1 MAGNEMIFDSSILQ
15 NMAIHKIDKA
25 KKAELSDF
33 PSYLSN
39 RLINYFK
46 NKGIEKLYSHQRE
59 ALDAIMEHKNTVIT
73 TGVDSGK
80 SLCYQ
85 IPVLHQ
91 LQSDPQ
97 TRAIF
102 LFPTKALTQDQKIK
116 FTKFASEFL
125 ETKIGIGIYD
135 GDTPSEKRRLIKKN
149 ANLLFTNPDMLHL
162 GILPHHTNWSE
173 FFQNLKF
180 VVIDEVH
187 IYRGIF
193 GSHFANVIRRLKRI
207 AEFYGAVPQFIL
219 TSATLSNVEEF
230 SKKLIEE
237 DVVVINKD
245 GSPTGEKHYIIYN
258 PPIVNKELGIRRS
271 AMQETV
277 HIAADLFEQKGQ
289 TLVFSESRRSV
300 ELILSYLRKNVDKGE
315 LVQGYRS
322 GYLPSDRR
330 EIEKNFRLGKI
341 RTVVSTNALE
351 LGIDIGGLD
360 TVLINGYPGSIAST
374 RQQFGRAGRSGKSS
388 FCILVASSNLLD
400 QYLVKHPDY
409 IFKQNPEQ
417 ALIDPD
423 NPFILLHHLKCAL
436 FEKPFITGEQFGD
449 LPAAVLNQYLQILQ
463 NYDLAYESNDKIFWK
478 ANSYPA
484 DEISLRTTG
493 AGEFVLKCDD
503 ETIGIVDENSAYWL
517 THPQAIYIHKGE
529 TYLVTKLDIPNKIV
543 VLEEQKN
550 DYYTQAQSKTDFE
563 LIKLKKSESIVGGE
577 KFYGQIKVTDIV
589 KGFKRQKWHTNEIL
603 GYGELELPPQD
614 TITYGYWFSISEDV
628 IAKLTEKK
636 LWNNSKNEYGSD
648 WKSITEKVRKRDE
661 HECQHCGV
669 NEQEKAFDVH
679 HKIPFK
685 QFVSAKQAN
694 KMNNLITLCPSCHR
708 QAERMFYVQSGLA
721 GLAYLFRNIAP
732 FFIMCD
738 GKDIRVH
745 SSQRIGLGTD
755 GPGLVMHDSMPG
767 GIGLSEK
774 LYEMHYKLLWEAY
787 TIVNGCECK
796 SGCPACVGPVA
807 ENGAGA
813 KKQVIEIIKYLMK
826 KYK

>member
-1 MAGNEMIFDSSILQ
+1 MTDNKMIFDSSILQ
-15 NMAIHKIDKA
+15 NISIHRINKA
-25 KKAELSDF
+25 KKAELCDF
-33 PSYLSN
+33 PSYFN
-39 RLINYFK
+39 KEIINYFQ
-46 NKGIEKLYSHQRE
+46 NNGINKLYLHQR
-59 ALDAIMEHKNTVIT
+59 LAINAIIDKKNTVIT
-73 TGVDSGK
+73 SGVDSGK

-85 IPVLHQ
+85 LPVLHQ
-91 LQSDPQ
+91 LQQDPQ

-116 FTKFASEFL
+116 FSKLVSEL
-125 ETKIGIGIYD
+125 LKTNIGIGIYD
-135 GDTPSEKRRLIKKN
+135 GDTPAEKRRILKKSV
-149 ANLLFTNPDMLHL
+149 NLLFTNPDMLHL
-162 GILPHHTNWSE
+162 GILPHHTNWEE

-187 IYRGIF
+187 MYRGIF

-207 AEFYGAVPQFIL
+207 AKFYGANPQFIL

-230 SKKLIEE
+230 SKKLIEDE
-237 DVVVINKD
+237 VVIIDQD

-271 AMQETV
+271 AMKETV
-277 HIAADLFEQKGQ
+277 HIATNLFEQKGQ
-289 TLVFSESRRSV
+289 TLVFSESRRSI
-300 ELILSYLRKNVDKGE
+300 EFILNYLRRNVDESE

-330 EIEKNFRLGKI
+330 DIETKFRSGEI

-374 RQQFGRAGRSGKSS
+374 KQQFGRAGRSGKPS
-388 FCILVASSNLLD
+388 FCILVASSNLID

-409 IFKQNPEQ
+409 LFKRNPEQ

-449 LPAAVLNQYLQILQ
+449 LPQKVLDQYLQILQ
-463 NYDLAYESNDKIFWK
+463 KYDLAYESKDKIFWK

-493 AGEFVLKCDD
+493 AGEFILKNDD
-503 ETIGIVDENSAYWL
+503 KTIGIVDENSAYWL
-517 THPQAIYIHKGE
+517 THPQAVYIHQGQ
-529 TYLVTKLDIPNKIV
+529 TYLVTKLDIPNKV
-543 VLEEQKN
+543 VELEEIN
-550 DYYTQAQSKTDFE
+550 VDYYTQAQSKTEFE
-563 LIKLKKSESIVGGE
+563 LIKLKRSENIVGGE

-603 GYGELELPPQD
+603 SYGDLELPPQD
-614 TITYGYWFSISEDV
+614 TVTYGYWFSLSEE
-628 IAKLTEKK
+628 IITKLTEKK
-636 LWNNSKNEYGSD
+636 MWNNLKNDYGSD
-648 WKSITEKVRKRDE
+648 WKNLTERVRRRDE
-661 HECQHCGV
+661 YECQHCGIH
-669 NEQEKAFDVH
+669 EKDKALDVH

-685 QFVSAKQAN
+685 QFDSPEKAN
-694 KMNNLITLCPSCHR
+694 RMDNLIMLCPSCHR
-708 QAERMFYVQSGLA
+708 KAERTFYVQSGLA

-738 GKDIRVH
+738 SKDIRVH

-755 GPGLVMHDSMPG
+755 GPGLVIHDSMPG

-787 TIVNGCECK
+787 TIVNSCECK
-796 SGCPACVGPVA
+796 DGCPSCVGPVA

-813 KKQVIEIIKYLMK
+813 KRKVLEIIKHIMK
-826 KYK
+826 KN